1 MVIAI
6 DPGEEFEFV
15 LLADRALPENDI
27 NRTVWK
33 LRPLTRK
40 EMTVLEDRTEMQR
53 GGGFRLNL
61 GTIKEETVR
70 AGLIGCSNFRDAR
83 GAEIPF
89 EQSDKMIS
97 VLGRNCRPPAD
108 RFLDRI
114 PAAALMELADA
125 IQEGA
130 KITVEEG
137 KG

>member
-6 DPGEEFEFV
+6 DPGEEFDYV
-15 LLADRALPENDI
+15 LLADRVLPEDDP

-40 EMTVLEDRTEMQR
+40 EITLLEDRTEMQR

-61 GTIKEETVR
+61 GTIKEDTVR
-70 AGLIGCSNFRDAR
+70 AGLIGCRNFRDAR
-83 GAEIPF
+83 GTEIHF
-89 EQSDKMIS
+89 EQADKTLN

-130 KITVEEG
+130 KVTVEEG